1 MIATFKHKGLKDFFN
16 NGDSSKIQTNH
27 IKKIRLLLANLNAAT
42 RIENMNLPGLC
53 LHQLVG
59 NKQEYWSVKVNGNW
73 RLIFR
78 FEEGNAH
85 GVDYID
91 YH

>member
-1 MIATFKHKGLKDFFN
+1 
-16 NGDSSKIQTNH
+16 
-27 IKKIRLLLANLNAAT
+27 
-42 RIENMNLPGLC
+42 MNLPGLD

-78 FEEGNAH
+78 FAERNAYD
-85 GVDYID
+85 VDYVD